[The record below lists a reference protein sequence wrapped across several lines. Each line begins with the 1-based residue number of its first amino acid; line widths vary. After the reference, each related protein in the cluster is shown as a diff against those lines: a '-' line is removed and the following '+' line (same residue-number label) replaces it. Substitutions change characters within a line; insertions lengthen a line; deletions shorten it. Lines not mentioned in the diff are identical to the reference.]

1 MAATQFILADNQ
13 DITRAGLSVLIA
25 QTFKESASVEPV
37 SDRSELERALTN
49 RDRLCDS
56 VVILDYSL
64 FDFDDIEDLLNMMQH
79 HPATHWILCS
89 NDFDDALVHRAGRE
103 SAVSMIL
110 KSSSGSEVC
119 SALKCAT
126 RHERYICHQ
135 VANLLITC
143 AQNHTEQRGVL
154 SPVETEILR
163 LIAMGKT
170 VKEIAAARNSSVH
183 TIITHKKN
191 IFRKIEVHNTYE
203 ATHYALRTGLI
214 VLDYYI

>member
-1 MAATQFILADNQ
+1 MGTQFILADNQ
-13 DITRAGLSVLIA
+13 DITRAGLTALIS
-25 QTFKESASVEPV
+25 QTFKENAIVTPVE
-37 SDRSELERALTN
+37 DKHEMEMALTN
-49 RDRLCDS
+49 RDRLADS
-56 VVILDYSL
+56 VVILDYNL
-64 FDFDDIEDLLNMMQH
+64 FDFNDIDELLESMQRH
-79 HPATHWILCS
+79 SATHWILCS
-89 NDFDDALVHRAGRE
+89 NDFDDTLVHRAGRE
-103 SAVSMIL
+103 SMVSMIL
-110 KSSSGSEVC
+110 KSSSSSEIC

-143 AQNHTEQRGVL
+143 AQNHTEQHNVL
-154 SPVETEILR
+154 SPVETEILH

-170 VKEIAAARNSSVH
+170 VKEIASARNSSVH

-191 IFRKIEVHNTYE
+191 IFRKIDVHNTYE

>member
-1 MAATQFILADNQ
+1 MGTQFILADNQ
-13 DITRAGLSVLIA
+13 DITRAGLTALIA
-25 QTFKESASVEPV
+25 QTFKESATAIPVE
-37 SDRSELERALTN
+37 DKHELEQALTN
-49 RDRLCDS
+49 RDRLSGS
-56 VVILDYSL
+56 VVVLDYNL
-64 FDFDDIEDLLNMMQH
+64 FDFNNIDELLEMMQRH
-79 HPATHWILCS
+79 SATHWILCS

-103 SAVSMIL
+103 SVVSMIL
-110 KSSSGSEVC
+110 KSSSASEIC

-135 VANLLITC
+135 VANLLISC
-143 AQNHTEQRGVL
+143 AQNHTEQHNVL

-191 IFRKIEVHNTYE
+191 IFRKIDVHNTYE

>member
-1 MAATQFILADNQ
+1 MGTQFILADNQ
-13 DITRAGLSVLIA
+13 DITRAGLMAFIS
-25 QTFKESASVEPV
+25 QTFKENATAAPVE
-37 SDRSELERALTN
+37 DKHELEQALTN

-56 VVILDYSL
+56 VVVLDYSL
-64 FDFDDIEDLLNMMQH
+64 FDFCDIDELLEQMQRH
-79 HPATHWILCS
+79 SATHWILWS
-89 NDFDDALVHRAGRE
+89 NDFDDSLVHRVGRE

-110 KSSSGSEVC
+110 KSSSAPEIC

-135 VANLLITC
+135 VANLLISC
-143 AQNHTEQRGVL
+143 AQNHTELHHVL

-170 VKEIAAARNSSVH
+170 VKEIASARNSSVH

-191 IFRKIEVHNTYE
+191 IFRKIDVHNTYE